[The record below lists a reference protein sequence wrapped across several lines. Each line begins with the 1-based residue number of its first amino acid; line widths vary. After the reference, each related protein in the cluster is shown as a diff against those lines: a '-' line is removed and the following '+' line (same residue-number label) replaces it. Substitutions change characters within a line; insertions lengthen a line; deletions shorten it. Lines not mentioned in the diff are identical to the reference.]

1 MPMTPITADL
11 KIMGTYTPAFRLSDG
26 DLVLCSG
33 IVPVDD
39 DGNTVGV
46 GDAEAQTRQVLTN
59 MERLLAAAGARLSDV
74 AHLRVFSTDMGNRT
88 AIAKVRL
95 EFFGDPLPAS
105 THVEVVRLV
114 KPEWLIEIEATAFVP
129 H

>member
-11 KIMGTYTPAFRLSDG
+11 KPMGIYTPAFRLSDG
-26 DLVLCSG
+26 DLVVCSG

-46 GDAEAQTRQVLTN
+46 GDAEAQTRQVLTT
-59 MERLLAAAGARLSDV
+59 MQRLLAAAGAEMSHV
-74 AHLRVFSTDMGNRT
+74 AHLRVFSTDMENRK
-88 AIAKVRL
+88 AINKARL
-95 EFFGDPLPAS
+95 EFFSDPLPAS
-105 THVEVVRLV
+105 THVQVVRLV
-114 KPEWLIEIEATAFVP
+114 DLEWLIEIEATAFVP